1 VRRLAVVAAA
11 LALSAAAPGAGVAA
25 TFAIGLEPGA
35 DPQRTARAVERVA
48 GAPVE
53 SLAPLPALAVEA
65 PSAAALRHLPGVRY
79 VELLRPRRLA
89 LVPSDPLVPRQWYLS
104 ASRFYESWLTLPTLP
119 PVRVAVIDSGVDAGH
134 PELAGKIVD
143 ARSFVGG
150 SARTDALGH
159 GTFVAGLIAAG
170 VDNGIGIAGLA
181 PSAELLVAKVVTKS
195 RTIPVKAEAQAI
207 AWAVESGARVINM
220 SLGGVRDPLDPDRD
234 TFSRLEADAVA
245 FAVSRGVVV
254 VAAVGNADGSATSPW
269 PYASYPAA
277 LPHVLG
283 VSALAENGAVPRF
296 SNRDRLYNDLA
307 APGERILSLLPRALT
322 ASFPACAE
330 QGYSSCGPD
339 EFRDAQG
346 TSFAAPQ
353 VTAAAATL
361 RALRPKLRAEQV
373 TAILQRTAVDQTP
386 ATGCAACLPGR
397 DALTGW
403 GRLDV
408 AAAIA
413 ALAQP
418 LPPQDRF
425 EANDDLGPRA
435 HRLRGDERR
444 LFATLDYW
452 DDQDDVY
459 AVHLDRGQGV
469 YVGVQAPGTPAD
481 LSLSLWRPQARSI
494 EGVDSVRFRAAVST
508 RSGARQYLAYRARE
522 RGIHYVQVRIA
533 SPGFARYRLTLVK
546 SR

>member
-1 VRRLAVVAAA
+1 MRRLAVVAAA
-11 LALSAAAPGAGVAA
+11 LALSAAAPAAPAAA
-25 TFAIGLEPGA
+25 TYAVGLEPGT
-35 DPQRTARAVERVA
+35 DPGRTTRAIERVT
-48 GAPVE
+48 GSPVE
-53 SLAPLPALAVEA
+53 SLAPLPALVVDA
-65 PSAAALRHLPGVRY
+65 PSAAPLRRLPGVRY
-79 VELLRPRRLA
+79 VELLRSRRLA
-89 LVPSDPLVPRQWYLS
+89 LVPSDPLVPRQWYLP
-104 ASRFYESWLTLPTLP
+104 ASRFYESWLTLPALP

-134 PELAGKIVD
+134 PELAGKIVA

-150 SARTDALGH
+150 SARRDAIGH

-181 PSAELLVAKVVTKS
+181 PSAELLVAKVVTTS
-195 RTIPVKAEAQAI
+195 RTIPVKAEARAI
-207 AWAVESGARVINM
+207 AWAVENGARVVNM

-245 FAVSRGVVV
+245 FAVSRGAVV
-254 VAAVGNADGSATSPW
+254 VAAVGNADPSGPSPW
-269 PYASYPAA
+269 PFASYPAA

-283 VSALAENGAVPRF
+283 VSAIAENGAVPRF
-296 SNRDRLYNDLA
+296 SNRDRVYNDLA
-307 APGERILSLLPRALT
+307 APGERILSLLPRVLT
-322 ASFPACAE
+322 ARDPACAE

-339 EFRDAQG
+339 EFREAQG

-353 VTAAAATL
+353 VSAAAATL
-361 RALRPKLRAEQV
+361 LALRPRLRPEQV

-386 ATGCAACLPGR
+386 ATGCVACAPGR

-413 ALAQP
+413 ALAES
-418 LPPQDRF
+418 LPAQDRF
-425 EANDDLGPRA
+425 ETNDDLGPRSY
-435 HRLRGDERR
+435 RIRGDERR

-459 AVHLDRGQGV
+459 AVHLERGQGV
-469 YVGVQAPGTPAD
+469 YVGVRAPAAPVD
-481 LSLSLWRPQARSI
+481 LSLALWRPQARSI
-494 EGVDSVRFRAAVST
+494 EGADSLRFRATTST
-508 RSGARQYLAYRARE
+508 RTGARQYLAYRARE
-522 RGIHYVQVRIA
+522 RGLHYLQVRIA
-533 SPGFARYRLTLVK
+533 SPGTARYRLTLVK

>member
-1 VRRLAVVAAA
+1 MRHLVVVAAA
-11 LALSAAAPGAGVAA
+11 FAVAAAAPGLAASA
-25 TFAIGLEPGA
+25 TFAVGLEPGA
-35 DPQRTARAVERVA
+35 DPQRVARAVERA
-48 GAPVE
+48 TGSPVE
-53 SLAPLPALAVEA
+53 SLAPLPALVVEA
-65 PSAAALRHLPGVRY
+65 SSTDSLRRLPGVRY
-79 VELLRPRRLA
+79 VELLRARRLA
-89 LVPSDPLVPRQWYLS
+89 LVPGDPLVPRQWYLS
-104 ASRFYESWLTLPTLP
+104 ASRFYESWLTLPALA
-119 PVRVAVIDSGVDAGH
+119 PVRVAVVDSGVDAGH
-134 PELAGKIVD
+134 PELAGKIVA

-159 GTFVAGLIAAG
+159 GTFVSGLIAAG
-170 VDNGIGIAGLA
+170 VENGIGIAGLA
-181 PSAELLVAKVVTKS
+181 PSAELLVAKVVTRS
-195 RTIPVKAEAQAI
+195 RTIPVKAEVQAI
-207 AWAVESGARVINM
+207 TWAVENGARVINM

-234 TFSRLEADAVA
+234 TYSRLEADAVA

-254 VAAVGNADGSATSPW
+254 VAAVGNSDLAGGRPW

-283 VSALAENGAVPRF
+283 VSALAEDGTVPRF
-296 SNRDRLYNDLA
+296 SNRDRVYNDLA
-307 APGERILSLLPRALT
+307 APGERILSLLPRAVT
-322 ASFPACAE
+322 ARFPECAE
-330 QGYSSCGPD
+330 QGYSSCGPED
-339 EFRDAQG
+339 FRDAQG

-353 VTAAAATL
+353 VTAAVATL

-386 ATGCAACLPGR
+386 ATGCAACAPGR

-418 LPPQDRF
+418 LPAQDRF
-425 EANDDLGPRA
+425 ETNDDLGPRA

-469 YVGVQAPGTPAD
+469 YVGVRAPGAPVD
-481 LSLSLWRPQARSI
+481 LSLALWRPQARSI
-494 EGVDSVRFRAAVST
+494 EGVDSVRFRAALST
-508 RSGARQYLAYRARE
+508 RPGARQYLAYRASE
-522 RGIHYVQVRIA
+522 RGIHFVQVRIA